1 MQFNATDEKSWLVR
15 DYGPAMPNRS
25 DITDATDEEVLLSLS
40 CALHHDGR
48 KRFQHADDIKARLVA
63 EHLLNHLK
71 RSNYMTRS

>member
-1 MQFNATDEKSWLVR
+1 
-15 DYGPAMPNRS
+15 MPNRS

-71 RSNYMTRS
+71 RSNYVIMRGPARTGHSTPPIPK